1 MWLLIKRNP
10 EMNVR
15 KAKFF
20 TIGILCIEAMYIGAF
35 SVIQRDF
42 IKFEQQLLS
51 NNPSIEFTPL
61 PSSTR
66 STTNDVAPTSAEN
79 PRQWTFLVYMAADN
93 DLRAFAANNIKQMA
107 SIGSN
112 ENIHIVIHLD
122 IRLNDNQKV
131 TRRYYV
137 EKNKIN
143 HMNQEE
149 NTQRMDS
156 GDPQTLI
163 SFCEWAIKNYPAH
176 NYALILWDH
185 ATGILDPKY
194 YKIVNP
200 TELFIFNPASNK
212 FELDRSVEYLDLFDY
227 IDLDQRGIC
236 FDSSTGNYI
245 TNQKLEF
252 ALQEICANCI
262 HGKFKLI
269 GFDACLMSMLE
280 VGNFIKYYAETMVG
294 SQEVELGAGWNY
306 AHVLQPFATPSA
318 VIDYPTFAAH
328 IVHAYQLSYHKI
340 TDDFTQSAID
350 LRKLPL
356 LEQNIDLVG
365 KLLLECLQ
373 KQQSSTVH
381 DAIQASK
388 HRKACTHFDVNS
400 YLDIDDLYSNLQS
413 HIGKIRLNTRSNLIQ
428 QLTNALNEGRKII
441 EEVVIANTC
450 GKKYKKAKGISIYF
464 PDHIQPSYLNAR
476 FANENAWGTFVRFY
490 KN

>member
-1 MWLLIKRNP
+1 
-10 EMNVR
+10 MNVR
-15 KAKFF
+15 TAKL
-20 TIGILCIEAMYIGAF
+20 IMVGIFCLEAMYVAAF
-35 SVIQRDF
+35 SVVQRDF
-42 IKFEQQLLS
+42 LKFEQQLLT
-51 NNPSIEFTPL
+51 NTPTIEFTPL
-61 PSSTR
+61 PLSVPQTNATTR
-66 STTNDVAPTSAEN
+66 NIAAEA

-143 HMNQEE
+143 HMNPDQAM
-149 NTQRMDS
+149 QYMDS

-163 SFCEWAIKNYPAH
+163 SFCEWAIKNYPAQ

-194 YKIVNP
+194 YKIINP
-200 TELFIFNPASNK
+200 TELFVFNPATNK

-236 FDSSTGNYI
+236 FDSSTGNYL

-252 ALQEICANCI
+252 ALQEICTNYI

-306 AHVLQPFATPSA
+306 AHVLQPFATAGA
-318 VIDYPTFAAH
+318 VIDYYTFAAH
-328 IVHAYQLSYHKI
+328 IVHAYQLSYQKI

-356 LEQNIDLVG
+356 LEQNIDLIG

-381 DAIQASK
+381 DTIQASK
-388 HRKACTHFDVNS
+388 ARKACTHFDVNS
-400 YLDIDDLYSNLQS
+400 YLDIDDLFNNLQS

-428 QLTNALNEGRKII
+428 QLTNALVEGRKNI
-441 EEVVIANTC
+441 EDVVIANTC

-464 PDHIQPSYLNAR
+464 PDHIQPSYLNSR